1 MTELL
6 IVMVIS
12 FLVVAA
18 AKIVGPHVGVASPLI
33 LVAIGVAAS
42 FLPIFSSIEIEPE
55 LVLEII
61 LPPLL
66 YAAAASMPTRNF
78 RREFGAI
85 SGLSVLLLIGS
96 ALALGLFFA
105 LLIPGLGF
113 AWGLALGAI
122 VSPTD
127 AVATSIIKK
136 TSVTRSIVTL
146 LDGES
151 LLNDATALV
160 LLRTAIV
167 AAAAGFSF
175 WGAAGTFVYAVAVAG
190 VIGWLVGWLNLELR
204 KHVTD
209 PTANTVISFTVPFVA
224 SVPAAMLGASGLVAA
239 VVAGLILSRFGPRY
253 LPPQSRLSD
262 LQNWRSIEFIL
273 EGGVFLLTG
282 LQITQ
287 IVESAH
293 EDELGVVPAIVIA
306 VAALVLTVLL
316 RMVYIAPLLG
326 VLHLRSKRREKS
338 RTLRPRTQR
347 SQADDD
353 YFLHQRLGWREGAT
367 MVWAGMRGA
376 ITVAAAQTLPADA
389 PFRSSLILIAFTVAV
404 LSLMIQGGTLGPFLR
419 LIKPR
424 LDHTADDDYMVRE
437 QARVADLVNSEVAR
451 LPEPPAPLGEPP
463 QTQSEAQRR
472 YRLDLI
478 DLQRSA
484 LLDARDEGILDT
496 EALAEALAKLDA
508 DQIALQ
514 VQTRSARD
522 EVG

>member
-12 FLVVAA
+12 FAIVAA
-18 AKIVGPHVGVASPLI
+18 AKILGPHVGVASPLI

-42 FLPIFSSIEIEPE
+42 FLPLFSSIEVEPE

-78 RREFGAI
+78 RREVGAI
-85 SGLSVLLLIGS
+85 SGLSVLLLVGS
-96 ALALGLFFA
+96 ALVLGVFFT

-136 TSVTRSIVTL
+136 TSVTRRVVTL

-175 WGAAGTFVYAVAVAG
+175 WGAVGTFAYAVVVAG

-204 KHVTD
+204 KRVTD

-224 SVPAAMLGASGLVAA
+224 SVPAGMLGASGLVAA

-253 LPPQSRLSD
+253 LPPQNRLSD
-262 LQNWRSIEFIL
+262 LQNWRSVEFIL

-287 IVESAH
+287 IVESAQQ
-293 EDELGVVPAIVIA
+293 DELAVVNAIMIA
-306 VAALVLTVLL
+306 MAALVLTVLV
-316 RMVYIAPLLG
+316 RIVYIAPLLG
-326 VLHLRSKRREKS
+326 VLHLMSKRREK
-338 RTLRPRTQR
+338 RGAQRPRNKR

-353 YFLHQRLGWREGAT
+353 YFLRQRLGWREGAT

-376 ITVAAAQTLPADA
+376 ITVAAAQTLPADT

-404 LSLMIQGGTLGPFLR
+404 LSLIIQGGTLGPFLR

-424 LDHTADDDYMVRE
+424 LDLTADVDYMVRE
-437 QARVADLVNSEVAR
+437 QARVTDLVQSEIAS
-451 LPEPPAPLGEPP
+451 LPEPPSPTGVPRQAHL
-463 QTQSEAQRR
+463 EAQRR
-472 YRLDLI
+472 HQLKLI
-478 DLQRSA
+478 GIQRSA

-496 EALAEALAKLDA
+496 EALATALAKLDA

-514 VQTRSARD
+514 TKQIFS
-522 EVG
+522 